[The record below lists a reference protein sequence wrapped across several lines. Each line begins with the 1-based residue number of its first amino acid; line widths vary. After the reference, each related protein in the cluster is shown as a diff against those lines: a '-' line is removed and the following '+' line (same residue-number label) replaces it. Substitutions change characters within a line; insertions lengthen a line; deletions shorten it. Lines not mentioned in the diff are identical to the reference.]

1 MTQDELK
8 LFRVENKNIEKD
20 ISLKALIIGST
31 VGAVVLLIAPIIKEY
46 SFFFGLTSGAITA
59 YLVYTTAISKIQLEN
74 LIGKNKTNK
83 EVANED

>member
-1 MTQDELK
+1 MTKDELEQ
-8 LFRVENKNIEKD
+8 FRVGNKNIEKD

-46 SFFFGLTSGAITA
+46 SLFFGLKSGAITA

-83 EVANED
+83 EVTNED